1 MKKVL
6 SLLVILLSFSSC
18 IKKPVEGVRVV
29 DVATYE
35 TEMSKPNVQL
45 IDVRTPAE
53 YAEGHIANSKNI
65 NITGEDFDA
74 QVALLDKSKP
84 VLLYCKS
91 GMRSAK
97 ASLRLKELGFENIT
111 DLDGG
116 FGTWRNANKPIEE

>member
-53 YAEGHIANSKNI
+53 YAEGHIKNSKNI

>member
-74 QVALLDKSKP
+74 QDALLDKSKP

>member
-111 DLDGG
+111 DLEGG

>member
-74 QVALLDKSKP
+74 QVALLEKSKP

>member
-74 QVALLDKSKP
+74 QVSLLDKSKP

>member
-1 MKKVL
+1 MKKIIGLMVVFL
-6 SLLVILLSFSSC
+6 GLNSC

-29 DVATYE
+29 DVTTYE
-35 TEMSKPNVQL
+35 TQLKQPNIQL

-65 NITGEDFDA
+65 NITGEDFDE
-74 QVALLDKSKP
+74 QVALLNKSKP
-84 VLLYCKS
+84 VMLYCKS

-111 DLDGG
+111 DLEGG
-116 FGTWRNANKPIEE
+116 FNNWSESGKPIQE

>member
-53 YAEGHIANSKNI
+53 YAEGHVANSKNI

>member
-1 MKKVL
+1 MKKMIGLLVVLL
-6 SLLVILLSFSSC
+6 SLTSC

-29 DVATYE
+29 NVATYE
-35 TEMSKPNVQL
+35 TQLKQPNVQL
-45 IDVRTPAE
+45 IDVRTAAE

-65 NITGEDFDA
+65 NITGENFDE

-84 VLLYCKS
+84 VMLYCKS

>member
-97 ASLRLKELGFENIT
+97 ASLRLKELGFE
-111 DLDGG
+111 
-116 FGTWRNANKPIEE
+116 K

>member
-35 TEMSKPNVQL
+35 TEMSKPIVQL

>member
-1 MKKVL
+1 MKKMIGLLVVLL
-6 SLLVILLSFSSC
+6 SLTSC

-29 DVATYE
+29 DVSTYE
-35 TEMSKPNVQL
+35 TQLKQPNVQL

-65 NITGEDFDA
+65 NITGEDFDQ

-84 VLLYCKS
+84 VMLYCKS
-91 GMRSAK
+91 GVRSAK

-111 DLDGG
+111 DLEGG
-116 FGTWRNANKPIEE
+116 FSNWSGAGKPVQE

>member
-18 IKKPVEGVRVV
+18 IKKPVVGVRVV